1 MSKKESKY
9 NKRRLRSSYFT
20 TLVSIT
26 LVLLML
32 GSLGLIILH
41 AKKLS
46 DHVKENIGIR
56 IMMKEGT
63 REAEIIQLQKKLDAT
78 NYVKSTEYITKEE
91 AAEEMKNDLGEDFI
105 SFLGFN
111 PLPPSIDL
119 RLRADFTTVKS
130 IETIEK
136 ELRTN
141 EDVKDIF
148 YQKSLVQAINKNL
161 KRISLIILGFS
172 GLLLLIAVALINNT
186 IRLSVYSKR
195 FLIRSM
201 QLVGATQAFI
211 RRPFIFRGIFQ
222 GIYSAFIAI
231 ALIVIMIYFSLKE
244 LPELLEIQDVNLFII
259 LFASIIICG
268 MLISWISTYFA
279 IRKYLRMT
287 TDDLY
292 YK

>member
-1 MSKKESKY
+1 MSKKDVKY
-9 NKRRLRSSYFT
+9 SKRRLRSSYFT

-32 GSLGLIILH
+32 GVLGLIILH

-46 DHVKENIGIR
+46 DHVKENIGVR
-56 IMMKEGT
+56 IMMKEGI
-63 REAEIIQLQKKLDAT
+63 REAEIIQLQKTLDAT
-78 NYVKSTEYITKEE
+78 AYVKSTEYITKEQ
-91 AAEEMKNDLGEDFI
+91 AAQEMKTDLGEDFI

-119 RLRADFTTVKS
+119 RLRADYTNVKS
-130 IETIEK
+130 IDVIEK
-136 ELRTN
+136 ELLAN
-141 EDVKDIF
+141 PGVKEIF

-161 KRISLIILGFS
+161 KRISLILLGFS

-201 QLVGATQAFI
+201 QLVGATQSFI
-211 RRPFIFRGIFQ
+211 RRPFIFKGVFQ
-222 GIYSAFIAI
+222 GIYGAFIAI
-231 ALIVIMIYFSLKE
+231 ILIAGLIYFSIKE
-244 LPELLEIQDVNLFII
+244 LPELVELQDINLFII
-259 LFASIIICG
+259 LFSLIILCG
-268 MLISWISTYFA
+268 ILISWLSTYFA
-279 IRKYLRMT
+279 IRKYLHMK

-292 YK
+292 Y

>member
-1 MSKKESKY
+1 MSKKDAKY
-9 NKRRLRSSYFT
+9 SKRRLRSSYFT

-32 GSLGLIILH
+32 GVLGLIILH

-63 REAEIIQLQKKLDAT
+63 REAEIIQLQKTLDAT
-78 NYVKSTEYITKEE
+78 AYVKSTEYITKEK
-91 AAEEMKNDLGEDFI
+91 AAEEMKTDLGEDFI

-119 RLRADFTTVKS
+119 RLKADFTTVKS
-130 IETIEK
+130 IEIIEK
-136 ELRTN
+136 ELLGN
-141 EDVKDIF
+141 PGVKEIF

-161 KRISLIILGFS
+161 KRISLILLGFS

-195 FLIRSM
+195 FIIRSM
-201 QLVGATQAFI
+201 QLVGATQTFI
-211 RRPFIFRGIFQ
+211 RRPFIFKGIFQ
-222 GIYSAFIAI
+222 GIYGAFVAI
-231 ALIVIMIYFSLKE
+231 VLIVVIIYFSIKE
-244 LPELLEIQDVNLFII
+244 LPELIELQDINLFIMLFSLII
-259 LFASIIICG
+259 LCG
-268 MLISWISTYFA
+268 IFISWFSTYFA
-279 IRKYLRMT
+279 IRKYLRMQ

-292 YK
+292 Y

>member
-1 MSKKESKY
+1 MSKKDTKY
-9 NKRRLRSSYFT
+9 SKRRLRSSYFT

-32 GSLGLIILH
+32 GVLGLIILH

-46 DHVKENIGIR
+46 DHVKENIGVR

-63 REAEIIQLQKKLDAT
+63 REAEIIQLQKTLDAT
-78 NYVKSTEYITKEE
+78 TYVKSTEYITKEQ
-91 AAEEMKNDLGEDFI
+91 AAQEMKADLGEDFI

-119 RLRADFTTVKS
+119 RLRADYTNVKS
-130 IETIEK
+130 IDVIEK
-136 ELRTN
+136 ELLAN
-141 EDVKDIF
+141 PGVKEIF

-161 KRISLIILGFS
+161 NRISLILLGFS

-201 QLVGATQAFI
+201 QLVGATQSFI
-211 RRPFIFRGIFQ
+211 RRPFIFKGVFQ
-222 GIYSAFIAI
+222 GIYGAFIAI
-231 ALIVIMIYFSLKE
+231 VLIAGIIYFAIKE
-244 LPELLEIQDVNLFII
+244 LPELVELQDINLFII
-259 LFASIIICG
+259 LFSLIILCG
-268 MLISWISTYFA
+268 ILISWLSTYFA
-279 IRKYLRMT
+279 IRKYLHMK

-292 YK
+292 Y

>member
-1 MSKKESKY
+1 MSKKETKY

-141 EDVKDIF
+141 EGVKDIF

-231 ALIVIMIYFSLKE
+231 ALIVVMIYFSIKE